1 MPSLSV
7 PDWIHSIT
15 KDQEVAEAAAL
26 REKRFAVPDQVLL
39 CWAAMQLALKAQ
51 SHTNSKISV

>member
-1 MPSLSV
+1 MPSLSM
-7 PDWIHSIT
+7 PAWIHLNT

-39 CWAAMQLALKAQ
+39 YWAVMQLAFK
-51 SHTNSKISV
+51 SS